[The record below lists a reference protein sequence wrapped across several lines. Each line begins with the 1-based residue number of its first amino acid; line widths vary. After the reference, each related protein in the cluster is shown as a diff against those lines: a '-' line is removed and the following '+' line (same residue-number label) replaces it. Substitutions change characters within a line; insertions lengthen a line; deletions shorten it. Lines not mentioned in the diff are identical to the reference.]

1 MGGGNVRGSKLLTL
15 MNDLLGNGYF
25 LRGEKYLLT
34 KLKET
39 KETKFHKINRVLKYF
54 HAMCIV

>member
-1 MGGGNVRGSKLLTL
+1 MGGGNVRGSKLLTI

-39 KETKFHKINRVLKYF
+39 KFHKINRVLKYF

>member
-25 LRGEKYLLT
+25 LRGEKIFADEV
-34 KLKET
+34 KRD
-39 KETKFHKINRVLKYF
+39 KIS
-54 HAMCIV
+54 

>member
-39 KETKFHKINRVLKYF
+39 KFHIKINRVLKYF